1 MKITKKQLKQI
12 IKEEL
17 QAALSEQSPG
27 GRINAPKITQDLMS
41 LYKDYKNT
49 EKYVSGPMPNPASQE
64 YGYFMQSEEQL
75 SDLRSKLATMLQ
87 DPDTL
92 RALQATGKTKEA
104 QAIQQDLAA
113 SAEKDK
119 AIAADTKQRLARAP
133 ARKAVGMSPYGKGA
147 GGYRL
152 E

>member
-1 MKITKKQLKQI
+1 MKITKLELRNI

-17 QAALSEQSPG
+17 EAVLSEQSPG

-49 EKYVSGPMPNPASQE
+49 EKYVSGPMPDTASQE
-64 YGYFMQSEEQL
+64 YGYFMQSEEKL

-113 SAEKDK
+113 SEKKRASDRASAEKRTADR
-119 AIAADTKQRLARAP
+119 AARVATSRP
-133 ARKAVGMSPYGKGA
+133 G